1 MKLSDKGLDL
11 IKSFEGLRLSAY
23 KCVPSERHYTIG
35 YGHYGADVKPDMTI
49 TQKKA
54 EQLLRTDCKR
64 FVTHVNSYVRKY
76 RKLGIEINQNQ
87 FDALVSFA
95 YNVGSIDQLTA
106 KGTRSMDSIA
116 NKMLLYNRSGG
127 KVLAGLTKRREKE
140 RALFVS

>member
-1 MKLSDKGLDL
+1 MKLSDKGIDL

-23 KCVPSERHYTIG
+23 KCVPSEKYYTIG
-35 YGHYGADVKPDMTI
+35 YGHYGADVKPGMTI

-54 EQLLRTDCKR
+54 EQLLRADCKR
-64 FVTHVNSYVRKY
+64 FVTHVNAYVRQY

-95 YNVGSIDQLTA
+95 YNVGSIEQLTA
-106 KGTRSMDSIA
+106 KGTRSMKNIA

>member
-1 MKLSDKGLDL
+1 MRLSDKGLSL

-23 KCVPSERHYTIG
+23 KCVPTEKHYTIG
-35 YGHYGADVKPDMTI
+35 YGHYGADVKPDMVI

-54 EQLLRTDCKR
+54 EQLLKKDCAR
-64 FVTHVNSYVRKY
+64 SVTHVNSYVRKY
-76 RKLGIEINQNQ
+76 RKIGVVINQNQ

-106 KGTRSMDSIA
+106 KGTRSLENIA
-116 NKMLLYNRSGG
+116 TKMLLYNRSGG

-140 RALFVS
+140 HDLFCS

>member
-1 MKLSDKGLDL
+1 MKLSDKGIDL

-23 KCVPSERHYTIG
+23 KCVQSEKHYTIG

-54 EQLLRTDCKR
+54 EKLLRADCKR
-64 FVTHVNSYVRKY
+64 FVAHVNAYVRQY

-106 KGTRSMDSIA
+106 KGTRSMENIA